1 MTLLV
6 SNFLRLLFNTIFYPV
21 SQITGDTKGMS
32 GSKSGEREEVKEVE
46 EEWTMDRLLGQMTIK
61 TPNVVFTDV

>member
-1 MTLLV
+1 LLV

>member
-1 MTLLV
+1 M
-6 SNFLRLLFNTIFYPV
+6 FYPV

-46 EEWTMDRLLGQMTIK
+46 EEWTMDRLMDQISIK
-61 TPNVVFTDV
+61 TPNPICRLHWCLIEFVEWRYS

>member
-1 MTLLV
+1 
-6 SNFLRLLFNTIFYPV
+6 
-21 SQITGDTKGMS
+21 MS